1 MTGYSN
7 LHLFRFPQKV
17 FNLYT
22 HKIVTSWTELHAAP
36 AAAPALYLQGSYVF
50 FGCLNTDIIAKLD
63 GKSYKW
69 SKLGKLATTRA
80 NFGAIVLSD
89 TVFVVGGQ
97 KYINGFGYG
106 YGYGFRSLFISGYYL
121 E

>member
-1 MTGYSN
+1 M
-7 LHLFRFPQKV
+7 
-17 FNLYT
+17 
-22 HKIVTSWTELHAAP
+22 TSWTELHAAP